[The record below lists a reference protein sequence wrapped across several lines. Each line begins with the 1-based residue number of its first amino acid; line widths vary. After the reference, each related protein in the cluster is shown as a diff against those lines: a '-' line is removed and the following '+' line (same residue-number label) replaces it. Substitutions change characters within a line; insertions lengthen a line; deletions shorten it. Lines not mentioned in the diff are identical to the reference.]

1 MSGTVGLAGVAG
13 AVAASGEV
21 RESGQRL
28 CAAAAAMWE
37 RSRATKAATTHLLQ
51 RTDELRRARLTLQKR
66 GRIAAAMGRHFQVTA
81 AECAALHGLA
91 KDSPLTADFFAA
103 IERVERLHEE
113 CKSLVHCGFETAA
126 LDVMEKISLH
136 REAAVERLF
145 RWTQKACRH
154 FDTLTHTHTH
164 THTHLDSLVPRAL
177 EKLQSRPVL
186 FKYVV
191 DEYCAAR
198 KSDLVR
204 AFINALT
211 EGGAGKP
218 IEHNAHDPE
227 RYTSDILSWVRQI
240 LPLEKENLAALF
252 KRCDQIDSAEEIRT
266 TLADITEGLCHP
278 LKVRIE
284 LILTSDKNPVL
295 LCAIVNLLRFY
306 GRILNDELRGGLL
319 FVTLD
324 ELRIQGENVFLAAVE
339 IKVKADLGRGV
350 KAPPSNL
357 SPSPIVSDLLSF
369 LREIFAAT
377 PISDQRERADLLKA
391 VSFVIDPLLR
401 AVNETACHLSS
412 SDMAVYLLNCIYQIQ
427 CTISLCQFVND
438 YGERLQAQSDAQMDT
453 LTSEQASSL
462 VANLNLGPIYTI
474 LQGQEKG
481 PLSAIPGMESSAL
494 RSFMNKFDSFIA
506 MPDVFLLPQITLLVS
521 SANKISIRKR
531 SFEVILA
538 IYKNLH
544 SSIHNPNNK
553 YENPNTI
560 VRRTPEEVSE
570 LLAL

>member
-1 MSGTVGLAGVAG
+1 MAGAMGMSGAGGVA
-13 AVAASGEV
+13 AVACVVAASGEA

-28 CAAAAAMWE
+28 CAATAAMWE
-37 RSRATKAATTHLLQ
+37 KSRASKAAATHLLE
-51 RTDELRRARLTLQKR
+51 RSAELRQARLALHKR
-66 GRIAAAMGRHFQVTA
+66 AHLATAMAVHFQVTA
-81 AECAALHGLA
+81 AECAALHGRA
-91 KDSPLTADFFAA
+91 KDSALTSDFFAA
-103 IERVERLHEE
+103 IERVDGLHDD
-113 CKSLVHCGFETAA
+113 CRSLVHCGFETAA
-126 LDVMEKISLH
+126 LDIMEKISLH
-136 REAAVERLF
+136 REAAIERLF
-145 RWTQKACRH
+145 RWSQKGCRN
-154 FDTLTHTHTH
+154 FDAAD
-164 THTHLDSLVPRAL
+164 LDSLIPRAV

-186 FKYVV
+186 FKYVI

-198 KSDLVR
+198 KAGLVR

-211 EGGAGKP
+211 EGGMGKP

-252 KRCDQIDSAEEIRT
+252 KRCDQINSAEEIRT

-295 LCAIVNLLRFY
+295 LCAIVNLIRFY
-306 GRILNDELRGGLL
+306 ARILNDELRGGLL
-319 FVTLD
+319 FLTLD

-339 IKVKADLGRGV
+339 IKVRADLSRGV

-357 SPSPIVSDLLSF
+357 SPSPIVSYLLSF

-377 PISDQRERADLLKA
+377 PISDQRERDDLLKA
-391 VSFVIDPLLR
+391 VSSVIDPLLR

-412 SDMAVYLLNCIYQIQ
+412 TDMAVYLLNCIYQIQ

-494 RSFMNKFDSFIA
+494 RSFMNRFDSFIA

-521 SANKISIRKR
+521 SANKITIRKR
-531 SFEVILA
+531 SFEVIIA
-538 IYKNLH
+538 IYKNLY